1 MKNALTRNTELTL
14 NIEDSPTEIPVHIR
28 QAKVFKLF
36 GIFQQPNFFVQLRD
50 SVKMQFDCF
59 CGFISFNFKHMYFS

>member
-1 MKNALTRNTELTL
+1 MDFRNQNVPVLGQGSMNFLMKNALTRNTELTL

-36 GIFQQPNFFVQLRD
+36 GFF
-50 SVKMQFDCF
+50 
-59 CGFISFNFKHMYFS
+59 